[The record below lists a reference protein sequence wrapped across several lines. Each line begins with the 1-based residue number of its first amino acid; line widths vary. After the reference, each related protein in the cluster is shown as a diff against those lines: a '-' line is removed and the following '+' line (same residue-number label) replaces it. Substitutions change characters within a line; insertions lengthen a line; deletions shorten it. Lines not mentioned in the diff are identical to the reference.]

1 LTSLC
6 IAAVFIAVHRRNN
19 LCAVHRRRISDLVIK
34 NYFARIS
41 NIKQSSNVVSFADI
55 QHSLHMR
62 PTPSPPIIEGVTQR
76 LPPGPFLQTSA
87 ATASSRCATVARLGG
102 P

>member
-1 LTSLC
+1 M
-6 IAAVFIAVHRRNN
+6 R
-19 LCAVHRRRISDLVIK
+19 CASPSYFRLGQK
-34 NYFARIS
+34 NYFAHQQHQ
-41 NIKQSSNVVSFADI
+41 QSKNNVVSFADI
-55 QHSLHMR
+55 QTQLADMR